1 MPITTLSGK
10 ALIFVLAI
18 REGECFEEG
27 TMKIVLLDAHTAN
40 PGDVSWA
47 PLEAIAACEIHP
59 RTPLAETVARC
70 ADAEVIITNKALLT
84 REIIEALPKL
94 KYIGVTATGYNIV
107 DVVAAKE
114 RGIVVTNVPGYSSPA
129 VAQLVFALLLELTNN
144 VGHHAKTVSD
154 GRWVACPDFCY
165 WDHPIIELSG
175 RTLGIIGYGDIGS
188 SVARIA
194 VAFGMKVLASKR
206 DWKTPPPEGVTPAS
220 IDEVFAQ
227 SDAISLHCP
236 LTDATKHLVGE
247 RTLGLMKRTAFLIN
261 TGRGPL
267 VDEAAL
273 AQALNEGRIAG
284 AGLDVL
290 SVEPPKAENPLLT
303 AKNCLIT
310 PHIGWASHEA
320 RVRLIDAVASNLRA
334 FLDGKPVNVVG

>member
-1 MPITTLSGK
+1 
-10 ALIFVLAI
+10 
-18 REGECFEEG
+18 
-27 TMKIVLLDAHTAN
+27 MKIVLLDAYTAN
-40 PGDVSWA
+40 PGDVSWS
-47 PLEAIAACEIHP
+47 PLESIASCEIHP
-59 RTPLAETVARC
+59 RTPLAETVSRC
-70 ADAEVIITNKALLT
+70 ADAEIVITNKAVLN

-107 DVVAAKE
+107 DVAAAKE
-114 RGIVVTNVPGYSSPA
+114 RGITVTNVPGYSSPA
-129 VAQLVFALLLELTNN
+129 VAQLVFSLILELTNN
-144 VGHHAKTVSD
+144 VGHHAQTVRE

-188 SVARIA
+188 SVAKIA

-206 DWKTPPPEGVTPAS
+206 DWKTPPPDGVTPAS
-220 IDEVFAQ
+220 IDEVFQ
-227 SDAISLHCP
+227 NSDVISLHCP

-247 RTLGLMKRTAFLIN
+247 HTLSLMKPTAFIIN

-267 VDEAAL
+267 VDESAL
-273 AQALNEGRIAG
+273 AQALNTGRIAG

-290 SVEPPKAENPLLT
+290 SVEPPKADNPVLT

-310 PHIGWASHEA
+310 PHIGWASREA
-320 RVRLIDAVASNLRA
+320 RVRLIDIVASNLQA
-334 FLDGKPVNVVG
+334 FLEGKPVNVVA

>member
-1 MPITTLSGK
+1 MISCWLCSPVG
-10 ALIFVLAI
+10 AL
-18 REGECFEEG
+18 EWD
-27 TMKIVLLDAHTAN
+27 MKIVLLDTHTAN

-47 PLEAIAACEIHP
+47 PLQAIAPCDIHP

-70 ADAEVIITNKALLT
+70 ADADVIITNKAVLN
-84 REIIEALPKL
+84 REIIAALPKL
-94 KYIGVTATGYNIV
+94 KYIGVTATGYNVV
-107 DVVAAKE
+107 DVAAAKE

-129 VAQLVFALLLELTNN
+129 VAQLVFALLLELTNH
-144 VGHHAKTVSD
+144 VGHHAQTVRD

-188 SVARIA
+188 AVARIA

-206 DWKTPPPEGVTPAS
+206 EWKTSPPEGVTPAS

-247 RTLGLMKRTAFLIN
+247 RTLGLMKPTAFLIN

-320 RVRLIDAVASNLRA
+320 RLRLIDLTASNLRA
-334 FLDGKPVNVVG
+334 FLDGTPVNVVS

>member
-1 MPITTLSGK
+1 
-10 ALIFVLAI
+10 
-18 REGECFEEG
+18 
-27 TMKIVLLDAHTAN
+27 MKIVLLDAHTAN

-47 PLEAIAACEIHP
+47 PLETIAPCDIHP
-59 RTPLAETVARC
+59 RTPLTETVARC
-70 ADAEVIITNKALLT
+70 ADAEIVITNKSVLN
-84 REIIEALPKL
+84 REIIESLPKL

-129 VAQLVFALLLELTNN
+129 VAQLVFALVLELTNH
-144 VGHHAKTVSD
+144 VGHHAQTVSD

-194 VAFGMKVLASKR
+194 TAFGMKVLASKR
-206 DWKTPPPEGVTPAS
+206 EWKTPPPDGITPAS
-220 IDEVFAQ
+220 IDEVFQ
-227 SDAISLHCP
+227 NSDVISLHCP

-247 RTLGLMKRTAFLIN
+247 RTLALMKPTAFLIN

-273 AQALNEGRIAG
+273 AQALNAGRIAG

-290 SVEPPKAENPLLT
+290 SVEPPKADNPLLG
-303 AKNCLIT
+303 ARNLLIT
-310 PHIGWASHEA
+310 PHIGWASREA
-320 RVRLIDAVASNLRA
+320 RVRLIETTAANLRA

>member
-1 MPITTLSGK
+1 
-10 ALIFVLAI
+10 
-18 REGECFEEG
+18 
-27 TMKIVLLDAHTAN
+27 MKIVLLDAHTAN

-47 PLEAIAACEIHP
+47 PLETIAPCDIHP
-59 RTPLAETVARC
+59 RTPLTETVARC
-70 ADAEVIITNKALLT
+70 ADAEIVITNKSVLN
-84 REIIEALPKL
+84 REIIESLPKL

-129 VAQLVFALLLELTNN
+129 VAQLVFALVLELTNH
-144 VGHHAKTVSD
+144 VGHHAQTVSD

-194 VAFGMKVLASKR
+194 AAFGMKVLASKR
-206 DWKTPPPEGVTPAS
+206 EWKTPPPVGVTPAT
-220 IDEVFAQ
+220 IDEVFQ
-227 SDAISLHCP
+227 NSDVISLHCP

-247 RTLGLMKRTAFLIN
+247 RTLALMKPTAFLIN

-273 AQALNEGRIAG
+273 AQALNAGRIAG

-290 SVEPPKAENPLLT
+290 SVEPPKADNPLLG
-303 AKNCLIT
+303 ARNLLIT
-310 PHIGWASHEA
+310 PHIGWASREA
-320 RVRLIDAVASNLRA
+320 RVRLIETTAANLRA

>member
-1 MPITTLSGK
+1 
-10 ALIFVLAI
+10 
-18 REGECFEEG
+18 
-27 TMKIVLLDAHTAN
+27 MKIVLLDAYTAN
-40 PGDVSWA
+40 PGDVTWA
-47 PLEAIAACEIHP
+47 PLEAIAPCEIYP
-59 RTPLAETVARC
+59 RTPLAETVSRC
-70 ADAEVIITNKALLT
+70 ADAEIVITNKAVLN

-114 RGIVVTNVPGYSSPA
+114 RGITVTNVPGYSSPA
-129 VAQLVFALLLELTNN
+129 VAQLVFSLILELTNN
-144 VGHHAKTVSD
+144 VGHHAKTVRE

-188 SVARIA
+188 SVAKIA

-206 DWKTPPPEGVTPAS
+206 DWKTPPPEGVTPAN
-220 IDEVFAQ
+220 IDEVFQ
-227 SDAISLHCP
+227 NSDVISLHCP

-247 RTLGLMKRTAFLIN
+247 RTLSLMKPTAYIIN

-273 AQALNEGRIAG
+273 AQALNAGRIAG

-290 SVEPPKAENPLLT
+290 SVEPPKADNPLLT

-310 PHIGWASHEA
+310 PHIGWASREA
-320 RVRLIDAVASNLRA
+320 RVRLIDIVASNLQA

>member
-1 MPITTLSGK
+1 
-10 ALIFVLAI
+10 
-18 REGECFEEG
+18 
-27 TMKIVLLDAHTAN
+27 MKIVLLDAYTAN
-40 PGDVSWA
+40 PGDVSWS
-47 PLEAIAACEIHP
+47 PLESLGECAFHD
-59 RTPLAETVARC
+59 RTPVAETVARC
-70 ADAEVIITNKALLT
+70 AGAEVIITNKAPVT
-84 REIIEALPKL
+84 REIIAALPDL

-144 VGHHAKTVSD
+144 VGHHARSVSE
-154 GRWVACPDFCY
+154 GRWQSCPDFSY
-165 WDHPIIELSG
+165 WDSPIIELSG

-188 SVARIA
+188 AVGRIA
-194 VAFGMKVLASKR
+194 TAFGMKVLASKR

-236 LTDATKHLVGE
+236 LTDATKFLVCE
-247 RTLGLMKRTAFLIN
+247 RTISLMKKSAYLIN

-284 AGLDVL
+284 AGLDVI
-290 SVEPPKAENPLLT
+290 SVEPPKDGNPLIG
-303 AKNCLIT
+303 AKNCLVT
-310 PHIGWASHEA
+310 PHIGWASREA
-320 RVRLIDAVASNLRA
+320 RVRLIEATAANLRA
-334 FLDGKPVNVVG
+334 FVDGKPVNVVG

>member
-1 MPITTLSGK
+1 
-10 ALIFVLAI
+10 
-18 REGECFEEG
+18 
-27 TMKIVLLDAHTAN
+27 MKIVLLDAYTAN

-47 PLEAIAACEIHP
+47 PLESIASCEIHP

-70 ADAEVIITNKALLT
+70 ADAEIIITNKALLN
-84 REIIEALPKL
+84 REIIESLPKL

-107 DVVAAKE
+107 DVAAAKE
-114 RGIVVTNVPGYSSPA
+114 RGIIVTNVPGYSSPA
-129 VAQLVFALLLELTNN
+129 VAQLVFSLILELTNN
-144 VGHHAKTVSD
+144 VGHHAQTVRD

-188 SVARIA
+188 SVAKIA
-194 VAFGMKVLASKR
+194 LAFGMKVLASKR

-220 IDEVFAQ
+220 IDEVFQ
-227 SDAISLHCP
+227 NSDVISLHCP
-236 LTDATKHLVGE
+236 LTDATKNLVGE
-247 RTLGLMKRTAFLIN
+247 RTLSLMKPTAYIIN

-273 AQALNEGRIAG
+273 AQALNAGRIAG

-290 SVEPPKAENPLLT
+290 SVEPPKADNPLLT

-310 PHIGWASHEA
+310 PHIGWASREA
-320 RVRLIDAVASNLRA
+320 RVRLIDIVASNLKA
-334 FLDGKPVNVVG
+334 FLDGKSVNVVG

>member
-1 MPITTLSGK
+1 
-10 ALIFVLAI
+10 
-18 REGECFEEG
+18 
-27 TMKIVLLDAHTAN
+27 MKIVLLDAHTAN

-47 PLEAIAACEIHP
+47 PLEAIASCDIHP
-59 RTPLAETVARC
+59 RTPLTETVARC
-70 ADAEVIITNKALLT
+70 ADAEIVITNKSVLN
-84 REIIEALPKL
+84 REIIESLPKL

-129 VAQLVFALLLELTNN
+129 VAQLVFALVLELTNH
-144 VGHHAKTVSD
+144 VGHHAQTVSD

-194 VAFGMKVLASKR
+194 TAFGMKVLASKR
-206 DWKTPPPEGVTPAS
+206 EWKTPPPDGITPAS
-220 IDEVFAQ
+220 IDEVFQ
-227 SDAISLHCP
+227 NSDVISLHCP

-247 RTLGLMKRTAFLIN
+247 RTLALMKPTAFLIN

-273 AQALNEGRIAG
+273 AQALNAGRIAG

-290 SVEPPKAENPLLT
+290 SVEPPKADNPLLG
-303 AKNCLIT
+303 ARNLLIT
-310 PHIGWASHEA
+310 PHIGWASREA
-320 RVRLIDAVASNLRA
+320 RVRLIETTAANLRA